1 MSEYGLPFAYVPQTN
16 KTILFA
22 EINPEKKDLLTM
34 LNKDINEGLI
44 KEIDDNLTVSSFEEF
59 LKKFEPVIYRNYY
72 LDEETNL
79 PIIDYSLSKK
89 DNNSQP
95 IYITMESAI
104 LKFLQDIIVE
114 KKSTGKTNY
123 EFSKGYEE
131 LINILSPEEEFN
143 SFKKNLKDLEYL
155 YNEYIKSPSGS
166 QEKKSLQKK
175 LNDKMKLLRETY
187 RNEIF
192 AITMQ
197 QQMEQKLL
205 ESGEP
210 KQLKS
215 KGANND
221 KKLLPAK
228 ITFDDNGNVIAETVV
243 VNDSRF
249 LLESSNS
256 SEKNTSLVLAEK
268 IAEDY
273 EEQMKKQNK
282 EIIPYV
288 KSLYKEIIKVA
299 SGEIIHLTDEKI
311 SELKQS
317 IDKNS
322 RILEQEKQ
330 SFLDTVVPL
339 LQNIIGIKVFFEQ
352 YKENCV
358 DEDYKPKLLITNKN
372 LSEFKD
378 ESARNKLDEFFKI
391 TNTVPG
397 PNGYKNTIW
406 FAIIPSI
413 KNKIEEVEGE
423 QENEDKLF
431 NEENDNEDENIKYN
445 GTLSNLASILQIC
458 AKYRIQTF
466 FSIRDEKLTFANIEN
481 NYNQVIKEMEFLTKG
496 VYSEYAIP
504 VLPNITILPGGF
516 EFKIG
521 KKYEDDNENSF
532 YKVKVPAIYMESS
545 YLAAAIVA
553 SYQSP
558 AYLTSKFGNN
568 IVDKNL
574 PGVRFNIEENENS
587 SKISSV
593 FSVEISGY
601 TMDFL
606 KYIDDKPFGFI
617 FTSQS
622 YVSGNSTTPTNRLR
636 VLKARSLGK
645 NNDTYKEIFRTTT
658 KTYFGRILSS
668 ISTKPNITIQLLNDI
683 LEKSEYSYVSK
694 YLKKPDY
701 INTILKE
708 GEEAIFNEET
718 KQINLKLKGQP
729 ENVEIDIID

>member
-431 NEENDNEDENIKYN
+431 NEENDNEDENIK
-445 GTLSNLASILQIC
+445 
-458 AKYRIQTF
+458 
-466 FSIRDEKLTFANIEN
+466 
-481 NYNQVIKEMEFLTKG
+481 
-496 VYSEYAIP
+496 
-504 VLPNITILPGGF
+504 
-516 EFKIG
+516 
-521 KKYEDDNENSF
+521 
-532 YKVKVPAIYMESS
+532 
-545 YLAAAIVA
+545 
-553 SYQSP
+553 
-558 AYLTSKFGNN
+558 
-568 IVDKNL
+568 
-574 PGVRFNIEENENS
+574 
-587 SKISSV
+587 
-593 FSVEISGY
+593 
-601 TMDFL
+601 
-606 KYIDDKPFGFI
+606 
-617 FTSQS
+617 
-622 YVSGNSTTPTNRLR
+622 
-636 VLKARSLGK
+636 
-645 NNDTYKEIFRTTT
+645 
-658 KTYFGRILSS
+658 
-668 ISTKPNITIQLLNDI
+668 
-683 LEKSEYSYVSK
+683 
-694 YLKKPDY
+694 
-701 INTILKE
+701 
-708 GEEAIFNEET
+708 
-718 KQINLKLKGQP
+718 
-729 ENVEIDIID
+729 